1 MAPGPRPGPAARIA
15 ALPRLWV
22 VLLLAV
28 GALNL
33 AVVSS
38 APAHGL
44 EGLRPADLAPLVAA
58 LPDPVLVADGSLVAA
73 ATTRSDAHHAV
84 VVDPTTTV
92 ADAQPPAGTSAVVL
106 AGDGLALLSGGDRW
120 TVPYAGSLHA
130 SELGALL
137 AGWEQAQ
144 RGPTLA
150 FAVMSG
156 VLAATLA
163 TAVLTFGMRLA
174 APPGRAGAPRSPAVI
189 RWWSVCLAGA
199 STVAATSVSLTD
211 RGGQGDHAAT
221 LAVDDVSLSIDDREF
236 VVLIGPSGCGKSTL
250 LRMLA
255 GLEDVTAGDVLVD
268 GRRMNDVHPKN
279 RDVSMVFQNYA
290 LYPHM
295 SVAQNISF
303 GLRLRRTPRAV
314 VQQKVGAV
322 ADALGLTPYLD
333 RPPAELSGGQRQR
346 VALAR
351 AMVQDSRIFLMDEP
365 LSNLDA
371 KLRST
376 MRAEI
381 LDLHR
386 SLGVTT
392 VYVTHDQVEAMTMA
406 DRVVLLRDGVVVQQ
420 GPPRE
425 LYRNPVDRF
434 VATFLGDPEINLLPA
449 VRDHAGLDVPG
460 ARVPWGWLPAGSAA
474 AAAGS
479 RLSLGVRPEHLRVG
493 GHDESGRG
501 VEDASLDAEL
511 VLLELRGDDAFATF
525 RAGDRTL
532 VAKVPAET
540 PLRPGDRTTLRLD
553 TARVHV
559 FDDTT
564 GVTLPG

>member
-1 MAPGPRPGPAARIA
+1 MPTIE
-15 ALPRLWV
+15 LSH
-22 VLLLAV
+22 
-28 GALNL
+28 
-33 AVVSS
+33 VSKVY
-38 APAHGL
+38 G
-44 EGLRPADLAPLVAA
+44 
-58 LPDPVLVADGSLVAA
+58 
-73 ATTRSDAHHAV
+73 
-84 VVDPTTTV
+84 
-92 ADAQPPAGTSAVVL
+92 
-106 AGDGLALLSGGDRW
+106 
-120 TVPYAGSLHA
+120 
-130 SELGALL
+130 
-137 AGWEQAQ
+137 
-144 RGPTLA
+144 
-150 FAVMSG
+150 
-156 VLAATLA
+156 
-163 TAVLTFGMRLA
+163 
-174 APPGRAGAPRSPAVI
+174 
-189 RWWSVCLAGA
+189 
-199 STVAATSVSLTD
+199 
-211 RGGQGDHAAT
+211 AAT
-221 LAVDDVSLSIDDREF
+221 LAVDDVSLNIGDREF

-303 GLRLRRTPRAV
+303 GLRLRRAPRPV
-314 VQQKVGAV
+314 VQEKVGTV

-420 GPPRE
+420 GSPRE
-425 LYRNPVDRF
+425 LYRHPVDRF
-434 VATFLGDPEINLLPA
+434 VATFLGEPEINLLPA
-449 VRDHAGLDVPG
+449 VRDGGGAGRAPRATG
-460 ARVPWGWLPAGSAA
+460 SPPARRRCPSGPPSASGSARSTCGWATRRRSAPVIPPSMRSWCCWSCA
-474 AAAGS
+474 ATTRSRRFGQATALLSPRCRPRPRSDPGTGRRCTS
-479 RLSLGVRPEHLRVG
+479 TRPACTSSTMPPAWRCRGDARPRLSPCSTAARP
-493 GHDESGRG
+493 
-501 VEDASLDAEL
+501 
-511 VLLELRGDDAFATF
+511 
-525 RAGDRTL
+525 
-532 VAKVPAET
+532 
-540 PLRPGDRTTLRLD
+540 RPG
-553 TARVHV
+553 
-559 FDDTT
+559 
-564 GVTLPG
+564 

>member
-1 MAPGPRPGPAARIA
+1 MPTIE
-15 ALPRLWV
+15 LSH
-22 VLLLAV
+22 
-28 GALNL
+28 
-33 AVVSS
+33 VSKVY
-38 APAHGL
+38 G
-44 EGLRPADLAPLVAA
+44 
-58 LPDPVLVADGSLVAA
+58 
-73 ATTRSDAHHAV
+73 
-84 VVDPTTTV
+84 
-92 ADAQPPAGTSAVVL
+92 
-106 AGDGLALLSGGDRW
+106 
-120 TVPYAGSLHA
+120 
-130 SELGALL
+130 
-137 AGWEQAQ
+137 
-144 RGPTLA
+144 
-150 FAVMSG
+150 
-156 VLAATLA
+156 
-163 TAVLTFGMRLA
+163 
-174 APPGRAGAPRSPAVI
+174 
-189 RWWSVCLAGA
+189 
-199 STVAATSVSLTD
+199 
-211 RGGQGDHAAT
+211 AAT
-221 LAVDDVSLSIDDREF
+221 LAVDDVSLNIGDREF

-303 GLRLRRTPRAV
+303 GLRLRRTPRPV
-314 VQQKVGAV
+314 IQEKVGTV
-322 ADALGLTPYLD
+322 AEALGLTPYLD

-386 SLGVTT
+386 TLGVTT

-420 GPPRE
+420 GSPRE
-425 LYRNPVDRF
+425 LYRHPVDRF
-434 VATFLGDPEINLLPA
+434 VATFLGEPEINLLPA
-449 VRDHAGLDVPG
+449 VRDGAGVQVHG
-460 ARVPWGWLPAGSAA
+460 ARVPRGWLPAGSASVPVGTA
-474 AAAGS
+474 
-479 RLSLGVRPEHLRVG
+479 LSIGIRPEHLRVG
-493 GHDESGRG
+493 DPPAVGAADP
-501 VEDASLDAEL
+501 VEPAVDAEL
-511 VLLELRGDDAFATF
+511 VLLELRGDDAFATL

-553 TARVHV
+553 AAQVHV
-559 FDDTT
+559 FDDAT
-564 GVTLPG
+564 GVALPG

>member
-1 MAPGPRPGPAARIA
+1 MPTIE
-15 ALPRLWV
+15 LSH
-22 VLLLAV
+22 
-28 GALNL
+28 
-33 AVVSS
+33 VSKVY
-38 APAHGL
+38 G
-44 EGLRPADLAPLVAA
+44 
-58 LPDPVLVADGSLVAA
+58 
-73 ATTRSDAHHAV
+73 
-84 VVDPTTTV
+84 
-92 ADAQPPAGTSAVVL
+92 
-106 AGDGLALLSGGDRW
+106 
-120 TVPYAGSLHA
+120 
-130 SELGALL
+130 
-137 AGWEQAQ
+137 
-144 RGPTLA
+144 
-150 FAVMSG
+150 
-156 VLAATLA
+156 
-163 TAVLTFGMRLA
+163 
-174 APPGRAGAPRSPAVI
+174 
-189 RWWSVCLAGA
+189 
-199 STVAATSVSLTD
+199 
-211 RGGQGDHAAT
+211 AAT
-221 LAVDDVSLSIDDREF
+221 LAVDDVSLNIGDREF

-303 GLRLRRTPRAV
+303 GLRLRRTPRPV
-314 VQQKVGAV
+314 VQEKVGTV

-420 GPPRE
+420 GSPRD
-425 LYRNPVDRF
+425 LYRHPVDRF
-434 VATFLGDPEINLLPA
+434 VATFLGEPEINLLPA
-449 VRDHAGLDVPG
+449 VRDGAGVQVHE
-460 ARVPWGWLPAGSAA
+460 ARVPRDWLPAGSASVPIGTA
-474 AAAGS
+474 
-479 RLSLGVRPEHLRVG
+479 LSIGIRPEHLQVG
-493 GHDESGRG
+493 DPTAVGAGDPA
-501 VEDASLDAEL
+501 VDAEL
-511 VLLELRGDDAFATF
+511 VLLELRGDDAFATL

-540 PLRPGDRTTLRLD
+540 PLRPGDRTTLHLD
-553 TARVHV
+553 AARVHV
-559 FDDTT
+559 FDDAT
-564 GVTLPG
+564 GVALPG